1 MKFCSECGSGVT
13 LEIPKGDN
21 RPRHVCPNCQTIH
34 YHNPRIVAGTLP
46 TYEGRILLCRRAIEP
61 RYGYWTLPAGFM
73 ELGESVSDAAAR
85 ETWEEAEA
93 KVDMGPLYTV
103 VNIPYIGQVHIF
115 YLAEIREGVHGA
127 GQESL
132 ESRLFAPEEI
142 PWEDLAFRSVKLTL
156 ERFLNDQKLGITQ
169 PHSAE
174 MTLPTPNGW
183 PPSEQSTEIATLTK
197 TQS

>member
-1 MKFCSECGSGVT
+1 
-13 LEIPKGDN
+13 
-21 RPRHVCPNCQTIH
+21 
-34 YHNPRIVAGTLP
+34 
-46 TYEGRILLCRRAIEP
+46 
-61 RYGYWTLPAGFM
+61 M
-73 ELGESVSDAAAR
+73 ELGESVSEAAAR

-115 YLAEIREGVHGA
+115 YLAEIHEGVHGA

-169 PHSAE
+169 PQSAE
-174 MTLPTPNGW
+174 MTLPTPPGW
-183 PPSEQSTEIATLTK
+183 PPSEQITETTTLTK
-197 TQS
+197 TPS